1 MRTKIIVSAAALLL
15 ACSLISCTGGNLF
28 PGSSSSFPTI
38 PKFLVAVDGS
48 GVGTNVNVFP
58 INPTTGALGAA
69 VSGSPFDLG
78 LTDGMT
84 LAVHP
89 NGHFVY
95 AADGIDGSI
104 HTWNVSETTGVPAEI
119 AAKVINA
126 SGTFYEPCC
135 GTGDSPTH
143 VITITPSGKFLYS
156 ANNNATVGAYTINSN
171 GSLTHISDLDLGACF
186 TGAITANDS
195 FAWVTD
201 TCGSTGPWN
210 VFTMKIGSTGA
221 LTKVSSVALTGV
233 FSWLWSIQVNP
244 VANFLY
250 VGDEG
255 GDAQLYSFSIAADGS
270 LTQLGPQLVETTS
283 SDCRDI
289 AHSPDGKF
297 FYTTDDDG
305 VVHALS
311 VNTTTGALT
320 ELSASPYTGGP
331 GQVVADVTGM
341 FVYLGDQGNTGN
353 VIGFTRDMTTGA
365 LTLIGNTT
373 TANGKARAVGIVR

>member
-1 MRTKIIVSAAALLL
+1 M
-15 ACSLISCTGGNLF
+15 
-28 PGSSSSFPTI
+28 
-38 PKFLVAVDGS
+38 
-48 GVGTNVNVFP
+48 
-58 INPTTGALGAA
+58 
-69 VSGSPFDLG
+69 
-78 LTDGMT
+78 
-84 LAVHP
+84 
-89 NGHFVY
+89 
-95 AADGIDGSI
+95 
-104 HTWNVSETTGVPAEI
+104 
-119 AAKVINA
+119 
-126 SGTFYEPCC
+126 
-135 GTGDSPTH
+135 
-143 VITITPSGKFLYS
+143 
-156 ANNNATVGAYTINSN
+156 
-171 GSLTHISDLDLGACF
+171 
-186 TGAITANDS
+186 
-195 FAWVTD
+195 
-201 TCGSTGPWN
+201 
-210 VFTMKIGSTGA
+210 
-221 LTKVSSVALTGV
+221 
-233 FSWLWSIQVNP
+233 
-244 VANFLY
+244 ANFLY